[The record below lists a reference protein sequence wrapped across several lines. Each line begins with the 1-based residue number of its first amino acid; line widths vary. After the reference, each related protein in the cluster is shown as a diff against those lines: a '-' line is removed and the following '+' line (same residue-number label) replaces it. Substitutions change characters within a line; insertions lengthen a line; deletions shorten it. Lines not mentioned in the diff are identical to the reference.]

1 MQAGNSALHR
11 DQRNLLEE
19 MFGVALVAVSAE
31 MCLPTTLPPPPP
43 GRQLILGLGKAA
55 GAMVKVA
62 MQYARPEAEGIILTR
77 YGHGLPESEL
87 PANVVQHEAGHPLPD
102 AHGIE
107 ATRAVLERVRQLGEG
122 DQLLA
127 LVSGG
132 GSAVLTLPAEN
143 VSLDDKQNITR
154 KLLHSGASI
163 SQINCVRK
171 HLSQVKGGRLALAA
185 HPAQV
190 VTLAFSDIPGD
201 EAALI
206 ASGPTVPDRTRLDD
220 ARRVLEVTGVEVPAS
235 IAKALLDPANAA
247 PDPAM
252 PEFRNSI
259 TRVVAR
265 SQNALKVAGSLAH
278 ANGYRAVYLGDDLE
292 GDASELGV
300 IHAALA
306 LHHARKGGRWALL
319 SGGETTVR
327 VSNSAGRGGRN
338 GEYLLSLAIA
348 LNGAQCISAIA
359 CDTDGIDGTQDN
371 AGALIDPTTLQRARA
386 AGLSPLEILQQN
398 YTYDLFSA
406 LDDLVITGPTRTNV
420 NDFRAILIDA
430 PLRS

>member
-1 MQAGNSALHR
+1 
-11 DQRNLLEE
+11 
-19 MFGVALVAVSAE
+19 
-31 MCLPTTLPPPPP
+31 MCLPNTLPPPPS
-43 GRQLILGLGKAA
+43 GRQLILGVGKAA
-55 GAMVKVA
+55 AAMVKVA
-62 MQYARPEAEGIILTR
+62 MQYAKPDAEAIILTR
-77 YGHGLPESEL
+77 YGHGLPAAEL
-87 PANVVQHEAGHPLPD
+87 PENVTQYEAGHPLPD
-102 AHGIE
+102 AHGIQ
-107 ATRAVLERVRQLGEG
+107 ATAAVLEQVRQLGEG

-132 GSAVLTLPAEN
+132 GSALLTLPAEN
-143 VSLDDKQNITR
+143 VALDDKQYITR
-154 KLLHSGASI
+154 ELLHSGASI

-171 HLSQVKGGRLALAA
+171 HLSQVKGGRLAIAA

-201 EAALI
+201 NAALI

-220 ARRVLEVTGVEVPAS
+220 ARRVLEATGVKVPAPVS
-235 IAKALLDPANAA
+235 AALLDPANAA
-247 PDPAM
+247 PDPAAA
-252 PEFRNSI
+252 EFRSSI

-265 SQNALKVAGSLAH
+265 SHNALKVAGSLAH

-327 VSNSAGRGGRN
+327 VNNSAGRGGRN

-348 LNGAQCISAIA
+348 LNGAASISAIA

-371 AGALIDPTTLQRARA
+371 AGAVIDPTTLQRARA
-386 AGLSPLEILQQN
+386 AGLSPLDLLQNNQS
-398 YTYDLFSA
+398 YDLFEA
-406 LDDLVITGPTRTNV
+406 LGDLVITGPTRTNV
-420 NDFRAILIDA
+420 NDFRAILVDA
-430 PLRS
+430 PLPN